1 MFILEC
7 LHEHVPVFLELVKQR
22 NSGLLDQLTV
32 IDHDYHSEVHWDVP
46 KDSPEG
52 VKGFQVIDIHDI
64 IVYLKCARGVCS
76 LRVHLIGDLNY
87 IGYYAKYITQ
97 NLRTPTY
104 LGESA
109 KDLPPFNWKEQQ
121 ELHRIKLL
129 LDITG

>member
-1 MFILEC
+1 MFTLEC

-22 NSGLLDQLTV
+22 NDGLLKQLTV
-32 IDHDYHSEVHWDVP
+32 TPYEYHSEVIWDVP
-46 KDSPEG
+46 TSFHENVMP
-52 VKGFQVIDIHDI
+52 FQAIDMNDI
-64 IVYLKCARGVCS
+64 LLNLRCTQHVYT
-76 LRVHLIGDLNY
+76 LRVLVQPKAY
-87 IGYYAKYITQ
+87 INGYVRYITQ

-109 KDLPPFNWKEQQ
+109 KEIPKLNWKEQQ

>member
-1 MFILEC
+1 MFTLEC

-22 NSGLLDQLTV
+22 NDGLLKQLTV
-32 IDHDYHSEVHWDVP
+32 TPYEYHSEVIWNVP
-46 KDSPEG
+46 TSFHENVMP
-52 VKGFQVIDIHDI
+52 FQAIDMNDI
-64 IVYLKCARGVCS
+64 LLNLRFTQHVYT
-76 LRVHLIGDLNY
+76 LRVLVQPKAY
-87 IGYYAKYITQ
+87 INGYVRYITQ

-109 KDLPPFNWKEQQ
+109 KEIPKLNWKEQQ

>member
-1 MFILEC
+1 MFTLEC

-22 NSGLLDQLTV
+22 NDGLLKQLTV
-32 IDHDYHSEVHWDVP
+32 TPYEYHSEVIWNVP
-46 KDSPEG
+46 TSFHENVIP
-52 VKGFQVIDIHDI
+52 FQAMDMNDILLNLRCTQH
-64 IVYLKCARGVCS
+64 VYT
-76 LRVHLIGDLNY
+76 LRVLVQPKAY
-87 IGYYAKYITQ
+87 INGYVRYITQ

-109 KDLPPFNWKEQQ
+109 KEIPKLNWKEQQ

>member
-1 MFILEC
+1 MFTLEC

-22 NSGLLDQLTV
+22 NDGLLKQLTV
-32 IDHDYHSEVHWDVP
+32 TPYEYHSEVIWNVP
-46 KDSPEG
+46 TSFHENVMP
-52 VKGFQVIDIHDI
+52 FQAIDMNDI
-64 IVYLKCARGVCS
+64 LLTLRFTQHVYT
-76 LRVHLIGDLNY
+76 LRVLVQPKAY
-87 IGYYAKYITQ
+87 INGYVRYITQ

-109 KDLPPFNWKEQQ
+109 KEIPKLNWKEQQ

>member
-1 MFILEC
+1 MFTLEC

-22 NSGLLDQLTV
+22 NDGLLKQLTV
-32 IDHDYHSEVHWDVP
+32 TPYEYHSEVIWNVP
-46 KDSPEG
+46 TSFHENVMP
-52 VKGFQVIDIHDI
+52 FQAIDMNDI
-64 IVYLKCARGVCS
+64 LLNLRFTQHVYT
-76 LRVHLIGDLNY
+76 LRVLVQPKAY
-87 IGYYAKYITQ
+87 INEYVRYITQ

-109 KDLPPFNWKEQQ
+109 KEIPKLNWKEQQ

>member
-1 MFILEC
+1 MFTLEC

-22 NSGLLDQLTV
+22 NDGLLKQLTV
-32 IDHDYHSEVHWDVP
+32 TPYEYHSEVIWDVP
-46 KDSPEG
+46 TSPHENIIL
-52 VKGFQVIDIHDI
+52 FQAIDMNDI
-64 IVYLKCARGVCS
+64 LLNLRCTQHVYT
-76 LRVHLIGDLNY
+76 LRVLAQPKAY
-87 IGYYAKYITQ
+87 INEYVRYITQ

-109 KDLPPFNWKEQQ
+109 KEIPKLNWKEQQ

>member
-1 MFILEC
+1 MFVLEC

-22 NSGLLDQLTV
+22 NDGLLKQLTV
-32 IDHDYHSEVHWDVP
+32 TPYEYHSEVIWNVP
-46 KDSPEG
+46 TSFHENVMP
-52 VKGFQVIDIHDI
+52 FQAIDMNDI
-64 IVYLKCARGVCS
+64 LLNLRCTQHVYT
-76 LRVHLIGDLNY
+76 LRVLVQPKAY
-87 IGYYAKYITQ
+87 INGYVRYITQ

-109 KDLPPFNWKEQQ
+109 KEIPKLNWKEQQ